1 MRIKKMNHKA
11 DLLAAQQKERI
22 LADKREKLFRSL
34 ATIHSLSKVIQ
45 IAYFDAIKGTNFS
58 SPKIKSKSDQI
69 YKFSEDIINSLG
81 DAVRLKEDHAEF
93 MEYEHFAE
101 VYECLKVLIFIDTQ
115 SIRNITSLIN
125 GELQKITEQE
135 CQKLIEQS
143 QK

>member
-1 MRIKKMNHKA
+1 MKTKGE
-11 DLLAAQQKERI
+11 LLAEQQKQQI
-22 LADKREKLFRSL
+22 IADKREKIFRSL

-69 YKFSEDIINSLG
+69 HKFSEDIINSLG
-81 DAVRLKEDHAEF
+81 DSVRLKEEHAEF

-115 SIRNITSLIN
+115 SIRNITSMIN
-125 GELQKITEQE
+125 GELKKITEEE
-135 CQKLIEQS
+135 CKKLLEN
-143 QK
+143 